1 MKNKIEN
8 IFKGIGYALILF
20 LSYVM
25 IPSVLAII
33 IKQSFNLSEDISSF
47 IGNVIYLIGLI
58 IYFRKMFKEKLK
70 DYFKNFTN
78 YFGKS
83 LKYWGIGLLVMI
95 VTNLILNYLVFPG
108 QIATNE
114 EVNRTYLEMNKIIG
128 FIQIVFMAPLAE
140 EMIFRFSIRKIT
152 NHKKWYPI
160 LSALVFGLPHAL
172 TGITTPLELL
182 YTIPYGALGYAFAAL
197 YNDTD
202 NIWTNISMHMLH
214 NAVVYIIIILAL

>member
-8 IFKGIGYALILF
+8 IFKGIGYTLVLF

-33 IKQSFNLSEDISSF
+33 IRQAFNLSEDISSF

-58 IYFRKMFKEKLK
+58 IYFKKMFKEKLK

-152 NHKKWYPI
+152 DHKKWFPI
-160 LSALVFGLPHAL
+160 ISALVFGLPHAL

>member
-8 IFKGIGYALILF
+8 IFKGIGYTLVLF

-33 IKQSFNLSEDISSF
+33 IRQAFNLSEDISSF

-152 NHKKWYPI
+152 DHKKWFPI
-160 LSALVFGLPHAL
+160 ISALVFGLPHAL

>member
-8 IFKGIGYALILF
+8 IFKGIGYTLVLF

-33 IKQSFNLSEDISSF
+33 IRQAFNLSEDISSF

-128 FIQIVFMAPLAE
+128 FIQIVFMAPLVE

-152 NHKKWYPI
+152 DHKKWFPI
-160 LSALVFGLPHAL
+160 ISALVFGLPHAL

>member
-8 IFKGIGYALILF
+8 IFKGIGYTLVLF

-33 IKQSFNLSEDISSF
+33 IRQAFNLSEDISSF

-108 QIATNE
+108 QIANNE

-128 FIQIVFMAPLAE
+128 FIQIVFMAPLVE

-152 NHKKWYPI
+152 DHKKWFPI
-160 LSALVFGLPHAL
+160 ISALVFGLPHAL

>member
-8 IFKGIGYALILF
+8 IFKGIGYTLVLF

-33 IKQSFNLSEDISSF
+33 IRQAFNLSEDISSF

-152 NHKKWYPI
+152 DHKKWYPI

>member
-33 IKQSFNLSEDISSF
+33 IKQAFKLSEDICSF

-152 NHKKWYPI
+152 DHKKWYPI